1 MPSLDLDKQTSKI
14 QPTRIFGPK
23 SLFQVPFPLFNDH
36 QINIPLEVVGEANML
51 KIPQLERKKFDLIWI
66 LQWVS
71 SEKFQ
76 SHLVSKCFIPKS
88 HPSPNDPTNR
98 SFPSLNP
105 MAS

>member
-14 QPTRIFGPK
+14 QPTRIVGPK
-23 SLFQVPFPLFNDH
+23 SVFQDLPLCNDH

-71 SEKFQ
+71 SEKYQ

-88 HPSPNDPTNR
+88 PSPNDPTNR